1 MKYWYKIILDGNPRK
16 ISILQFMTAKFVWE
30 KKFPSLYEGEGQW
43 HCSFNTWL
51 AYKLLD
57 FNI

>member
-1 MKYWYKIILDGNPRK
+1 MKYWYKIILDGNPYK
-16 ISILQFMTAKFVWE
+16 ISILQFMTLEFAWE
-30 KKFPSLYEGEGQW
+30 KKFPSLYEGQW

-51 AYKLLD
+51 TYKLLD